1 MTKNYKIVTQFLR
14 DISSETPNVE
24 TYFFVKNNI
33 SNYQLVIDITSK
45 ALKNKHV
52 EIDTIFKFR
61 DSKENEKK
69 SYFEMTNVTVVKID
83 EKITAQIK
91 KIEEAG
97 FSKFPVCIAKTQYSF
112 STDPKLKGAPVGHSL
127 PIREVRLSSGA
138 EFVVV
143 VCGAIMTMPG
153 LPKVP
158 AADSIKLN
166 NKGEI
171 EGLF

>member
-52 EIDTIFKFR
+52 EIDTIFKFK

-69 SYFEMTNVTVVKID
+69 SYFEMTNVTVVKIG
-83 EKITAQIK
+83 EKIKEK
-91 KIEEAG
+91 KELEKIILCDVQNEIYPHLEKSLLDLLHNSG
-97 FSKFPVCIAKTQYSF
+97 YPGVKFEK
-112 STDPKLKGAPVGHSL
+112 
-127 PIREVRLSSGA
+127 
-138 EFVVV
+138 
-143 VCGAIMTMPG
+143 
-153 LPKVP
+153 KV
-158 AADSIKLN
+158 DFEQLYNQRSN
-166 NKGEI
+166 
-171 EGLF
+171 